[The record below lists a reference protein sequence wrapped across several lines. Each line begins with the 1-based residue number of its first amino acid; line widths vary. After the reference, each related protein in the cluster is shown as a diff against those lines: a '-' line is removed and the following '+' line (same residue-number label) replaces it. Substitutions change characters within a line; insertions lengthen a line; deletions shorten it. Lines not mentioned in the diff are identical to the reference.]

1 MSESAAG
8 DSYVNR
14 IRRPWC
20 SADVRGTE
28 IDIHNIYIYIH
39 RHTASHHEEESGAST
54 VVRTKCFQNILH

>member
-28 IDIHNIYIYIH
+28 IDIHNIYIYTQTH
-39 RHTASHHEEESGAST
+39 GESP
-54 VVRTKCFQNILH
+54 